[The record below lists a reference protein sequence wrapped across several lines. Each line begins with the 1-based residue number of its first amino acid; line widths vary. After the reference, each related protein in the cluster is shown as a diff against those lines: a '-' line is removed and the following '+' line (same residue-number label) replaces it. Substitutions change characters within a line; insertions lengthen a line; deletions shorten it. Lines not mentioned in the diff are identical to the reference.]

1 MIIDFIRKMFFA
13 LDKII
18 YGLID
23 DVYGLLL
30 QLTRTSIFDQ
40 DVIHSFAIRVYA
52 LVGIFMLFKVSISLL
67 TYLINPDEFAS
78 KEKGFG
84 IIIKNF
90 ILALVI
96 LVIAPYVFNEAFEVQ
111 SMILKENT
119 IMNLIFGTPPSSDD
133 SQATIS
139 FKNSYLDNYVN
150 DAGGKIQFTILYAFS
165 QPNYEEFAHDRTV
178 ADLNSC
184 RDTYAKNSQGD
195 FIFRKKNPLNL

>member
-84 IIIKNF
+84 IIVRNV

-96 LVIAPYVFNEAFEVQ
+96 LVIAPY
-111 SMILKENT
+111 
-119 IMNLIFGTPPSSDD
+119 
-133 SQATIS
+133 
-139 FKNSYLDNYVN
+139 
-150 DAGGKIQFTILYAFS
+150 
-165 QPNYEEFAHDRTV
+165 
-178 ADLNSC
+178 
-184 RDTYAKNSQGD
+184 
-195 FIFRKKNPLNL
+195 